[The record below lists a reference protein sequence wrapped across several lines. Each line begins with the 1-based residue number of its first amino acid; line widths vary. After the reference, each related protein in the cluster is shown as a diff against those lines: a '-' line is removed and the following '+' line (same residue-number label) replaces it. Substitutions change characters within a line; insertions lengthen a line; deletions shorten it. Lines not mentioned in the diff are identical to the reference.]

1 METTAT
7 HTTNTKSD
15 VSEIGD
21 RTSMMAYWQNSEIF
35 EAVLLRDFIM
45 TVHCQWRVAIDGI
58 HE

>member
-45 TVHCQWRVAIDGI
+45 TVH
-58 HE
+58 